1 MRMFKQRAFS
11 AILALLTLSSVMYPS
26 SARAEEIPANFS
38 FTGSGYGHGVGMSQ
52 IGARGQAIEGR
63 TAVEILGYYYPGTQ
77 VQQVSDSQTIRVN
90 IGHLLNQTTIS
101 MVNSSS
107 SNGTSTYTNGEYS
120 IFRSDGALVGSYG
133 RDISATFVLVAGVII
148 PQLNS
153 PTAKFAPLNGDSLF
167 TITWTPNSL
176 IRIGNETATTTS
188 QYKYGSLSIKAVTTV
203 AGPKLEVVNALR
215 LHDEYLWGIGE
226 VPSSWPAAS
235 LEAQAIASRT
245 YALTKISSIR
255 KECDCNLY
263 NTIADQNFVGFSK
276 ESEPIYGQLWKSAV
290 NRTSTDA
297 SSGLVVTF
305 NGKPANTYFFSS
317 SAGLT
322 QDVRD
327 VWGGAFP
334 YLISVPDTWSVSTA
348 LNPRYYV
355 WNRDISQK
363 TMATAF
369 GLPDVVSYRVLARSK
384 TGSVTAIQ
392 GYSSSGKYVKLTGEV
407 FRSRIKLPSTWFGLN
422 FAVAP
427 NSESDDCQLASIRAR
442 GLTAPC

>member
-1 MRMFKQRAFS
+1 M
-11 AILALLTLSSVMYPS
+11 L
-26 SARAEEIPANFS
+26 
-38 FTGSGYGHGVGMSQ
+38 
-52 IGARGQAIEGR
+52 
-63 TAVEILGYYYPGTQ
+63 
-77 VQQVSDSQTIRVN
+77 
-90 IGHLLNQTTIS
+90 
-101 MVNSSS
+101 
-107 SNGTSTYTNGEYS
+107 
-120 IFRSDGALVGSYG
+120 FRS
-133 RDISATFVLVAGVII
+133 
-148 PQLNS
+148 
-153 PTAKFAPLNGDSLF
+153 TAKFAPLKGDSLF
-167 TITWTPNSL
+167 TISWTPNSM

-188 QYKYGSLSIKAVTTV
+188 QYKYGFLTIKAVSTV
-203 AGPKLEVVNALR
+203 AGPKLEVVNTLR

-226 VPSSWPAAS
+226 VPSSWPAAA

-245 YALTKISSIR
+245 YALTKISTIR

-290 NRTSTDA
+290 NRTSTDS

-327 VWGGAFP
+327 VWGGTFP

-348 LNPRYYV
+348 LNPRYYL

-363 TMATAF
+363 VMATAF
-369 GLPDVVSYRVLARSK
+369 GLPDIVSYRVLARSK
-384 TGSVTAIQ
+384 SGSVTSIQ

-407 FRSRIKLPSTWFGLN
+407 FRSRVKLPSTWFGLT
-422 FAVAP
+422 FAVIP
-427 NSESDDCQLASIRAR
+427 IDESDDCQLVSIRAR
-442 GLTAPC
+442 GRTAPC

>member
-1 MRMFKQRAFS
+1 MRMFKQRALS
-11 AILALLTLSSVMYPS
+11 AILASATLFSVMSPS
-26 SARAEEIPANFS
+26 SAHAEEIPTSFS

-52 IGARGQAIEGR
+52 IGARGQALEGR
-63 TAVEILGYYYPGTQ
+63 SAPEILGYYYPGTQ
-77 VQQVSDSQTIRVN
+77 VQSVSDSQTIRVN

-101 MVNSSS
+101 LVN
-107 SNGTSTYTNGEYS
+107 GATSGGNGEFS
-120 IFRSDGALVGSYG
+120 ISSGDGQLIGTYG
-133 RDISATFVLVAGVII
+133 RDLTATFTLVTGIII
-148 PQLNS
+148 PQLTS
-153 PTAKFAPLNGDSLF
+153 PTAKFAPLKGDSLF
-167 TITWTPNSL
+167 TISWTPNSM

-188 QYKYGSLSIKAVTTV
+188 QYKYGFLTIKAVSTV
-203 AGPKLEVVNALR
+203 AGPKLEVVNTLR

-226 VPSSWPAAS
+226 VPSSWPAAA

-245 YALTKISSIR
+245 YALTKISTIR

-290 NRTSTDA
+290 NRTSTD
-297 SSGLVVTF
+297 STSGLVVTF

-327 VWGGAFP
+327 VWGGTFP

-348 LNPRYYV
+348 LNPRYYL

-363 TMATAF
+363 VMATAF
-369 GLPDVVSYRVLARSK
+369 GLPDIVSYRVLARSK
-384 TGSVTAIQ
+384 SGSVTSIQ

-407 FRSRIKLPSTWFGLN
+407 FRSRVKLPSTWFGLT
-422 FAVAP
+422 FAVIP
-427 NSESDDCQLASIRAR
+427 IDESDDCQLVSIRAR
-442 GLTAPC
+442 GRTAPC

>member
-1 MRMFKQRAFS
+1 MN
-11 AILALLTLSSVMYPS
+11 PS
-26 SARAEEIPANFS
+26 SAYAEDIPKIFS

-52 IGARGQAIEGR
+52 IGARGQALEGR
-63 TAVEILGYYYPGTQ
+63 SALEILGYYYPGTQ
-77 VQQVSDSQTIRVN
+77 VQSVSDSQTIRVN
-90 IGHLLNQTTIS
+90 IGHLLNQITVS
-101 MVNSSS
+101 MVNGSSS
-107 SNGTSTYTNGEYS
+107 LGNGEFS
-120 IFRSDGALVGSYG
+120 LSGGDGQLIGTYG
-133 RDISATFVLVAGVII
+133 RDITATFTLVTGIII
-148 PQLNS
+148 PQLTS
-153 PTAKFAPLNGDSLF
+153 PTAKFAPLKGDSLF
-167 TITWTPNSL
+167 TISWTPDSV

-188 QYKYGSLSIKAVTTV
+188 QFKYGTISIKVVPTV
-203 AGPKLEVVNALR
+203 AGPKLEIVNTLR

-226 VPSSWPAAS
+226 VPSSWPAAA

-255 KECDCNLY
+255 KECDCNVY

-290 NRTSTDA
+290 NRTSTD
-297 SSGLVVTF
+297 STSGLVVTF

-327 VWGGAFP
+327 VWGGTFP

-348 LNPRYYV
+348 LNPRYYL

-363 TMATAF
+363 VMATAF
-369 GLPDVVSYRVLARSK
+369 GLPDIVSYRVLARSK
-384 TGSVTAIQ
+384 SGSVTSIQ

-407 FRSRIKLPSTWFGLN
+407 FRSRVKLPSTWFGLT
-422 FAVAP
+422 FAVIP
-427 NSESDDCQLASIRAR
+427 IDESDDCQLVSIRAR
-442 GLTAPC
+442 GRIAPC

>member
-1 MRMFKQRAFS
+1 MFKQRALS
-11 AILALLTLSSVMYPS
+11 AILASVTLFSVMSPS
-26 SARAEEIPANFS
+26 SAHAEEIPTSFS

-52 IGARGQAIEGR
+52 IGARGQALEGR
-63 TAVEILGYYYPGTQ
+63 SAPEILGYYYPGTQ
-77 VQQVSDSQTIRVN
+77 VQSVSDSQTIRVN

-101 MVNSSS
+101 LVN
-107 SNGTSTYTNGEYS
+107 GATSGGNGEFS
-120 IFRSDGALVGSYG
+120 ISSGDGQLIGTYG
-133 RDISATFVLVAGVII
+133 RDLTATFTLVTGIII
-148 PQLNS
+148 PQLTS
-153 PTAKFAPLNGDSLF
+153 PTAKFAPLKGDSLF
-167 TITWTPNSL
+167 TISWTPNSM

-188 QYKYGSLSIKAVTTV
+188 QYKYGFLTIKAVSTV
-203 AGPKLEVVNALR
+203 AGPKLEVVNTLR

-226 VPSSWPAAS
+226 VPSSWPAAA

-245 YALTKISSIR
+245 YALTKISTIR

-290 NRTSTDA
+290 NRTSTD
-297 SSGLVVTF
+297 STSGLVVTF

-327 VWGGAFP
+327 VWGGTFP

-348 LNPRYYV
+348 LNPRYYI

-363 TMATAF
+363 VMATAF
-369 GLPDVVSYRVLARSK
+369 GLPDIVSYRVLARSK
-384 TGSVTAIQ
+384 SGSVTSIQ

-407 FRSRIKLPSTWFGLN
+407 FRSRVKLPSTWFGLT
-422 FAVAP
+422 FAVIP
-427 NSESDDCQLASIRAR
+427 IDESDDCQLVSIRAR
-442 GLTAPC
+442 GRTAPC

>member
-1 MRMFKQRAFS
+1 MFKQRALS
-11 AILALLTLSSVMYPS
+11 AILASVTLFSVMSPS
-26 SARAEEIPANFS
+26 SAHAEEIPTSFS

-52 IGARGQAIEGR
+52 IGARGQALEGR
-63 TAVEILGYYYPGTQ
+63 SAPEILGYYYPGTQ
-77 VQQVSDSQTIRVN
+77 VQSVSDSQTIRVN

-101 MVNSSS
+101 LVN
-107 SNGTSTYTNGEYS
+107 GATSGGNGEFS
-120 IFRSDGALVGSYG
+120 ISSGDGQLIGTYG
-133 RDISATFVLVAGVII
+133 RDLTATFTLVTGIII
-148 PQLNS
+148 PQLTS
-153 PTAKFAPLNGDSLF
+153 PTAKFAPLKGDSLF
-167 TITWTPNSL
+167 TISWTPNSM

-188 QYKYGSLSIKAVTTV
+188 QYKYGFLTIKAVSTV
-203 AGPKLEVVNALR
+203 AGPKLEVVNTLR

-226 VPSSWPAAS
+226 VPSSWPAAA

-245 YALTKISSIR
+245 YALTKISTIR

-290 NRTSTDA
+290 NRTSTD
-297 SSGLVVTF
+297 STSGLVVTF

-327 VWGGAFP
+327 VWGGTFP

-348 LNPRYYV
+348 LNPRYYL

-363 TMATAF
+363 VMATAF
-369 GLPDVVSYRVLARSK
+369 GLPDIVSYRVLARSK
-384 TGSVTAIQ
+384 SGSVTSIQ

-407 FRSRIKLPSTWFGLN
+407 FRSRVKLPSTWFGLT
-422 FAVAP
+422 FAVIP
-427 NSESDDCQLASIRAR
+427 IDESDDCQLVSIRAR
-442 GLTAPC
+442 GRTAPC

>member
-1 MRMFKQRAFS
+1 MFRQRALS
-11 AILALLTLSSVMYPS
+11 AFFAIEILISIMNPT
-26 SARAEEIPANFS
+26 SAYAEDIPKIFS

-52 IGARGQAIEGR
+52 IGARGQALEGR
-63 TAVEILGYYYPGTQ
+63 SALEILGYYYPGTQ
-77 VQQVSDSQTIRVN
+77 VQSVSDSQTIRVN
-90 IGHLLNQTTIS
+90 IGHLLNQITMS
-101 MVNSSS
+101 MVNGSSS
-107 SNGTSTYTNGEYS
+107 LGNGEFS
-120 IFRSDGALVGSYG
+120 LSGGDGQLIGTYG
-133 RDISATFVLVAGVII
+133 RDITATFTLVTGIII
-148 PQLNS
+148 PQLTS
-153 PTAKFAPLNGDSLF
+153 PTAKFAPLKGDSLF
-167 TITWTPNSL
+167 TISWTPDSV

-188 QYKYGSLSIKAVTTV
+188 QFKYGTISIKVVPTV
-203 AGPKLEVVNALR
+203 AGPKLEIVNTLR

-226 VPSSWPAAS
+226 VPSSWPAAA

-255 KECDCNLY
+255 KECDCNVY

-290 NRTSTDA
+290 NRTSTD
-297 SSGLVVTF
+297 STSGLVVTF

-327 VWGGAFP
+327 VWGGTFP

-348 LNPRYYV
+348 LNPRYYL

-363 TMATAF
+363 VMATAF
-369 GLPDVVSYRVLARSK
+369 GLPDIVSYRVLARSK
-384 TGSVTAIQ
+384 SGSVTSIQ

-407 FRSRIKLPSTWFGLN
+407 FRSRVKLPSTWFGLT
-422 FAVAP
+422 FAVIP
-427 NSESDDCQLASIRAR
+427 IDESDDCQLVSIRAR
-442 GLTAPC
+442 GRTAPC

>member
-1 MRMFKQRAFS
+1 MRMFKQRALS
-11 AILALLTLSSVMYPS
+11 AILASVTLFSVMSPS
-26 SARAEEIPANFS
+26 SAHAEEIPTSFS

-52 IGARGQAIEGR
+52 IGARGQALEGR
-63 TAVEILGYYYPGTQ
+63 SAPEILGYYYPGTQ
-77 VQQVSDSQTIRVN
+77 VQSVSDSQTIRVN

-101 MVNSSS
+101 LVN
-107 SNGTSTYTNGEYS
+107 GATSGGNGEFS
-120 IFRSDGALVGSYG
+120 ISSGDGQLIGTYG
-133 RDISATFVLVAGVII
+133 RDLTATFTLVTGIII
-148 PQLNS
+148 PQLTS
-153 PTAKFAPLNGDSLF
+153 PTAKFAPLKGDSLF
-167 TITWTPNSL
+167 TISWTPNSM

-188 QYKYGSLSIKAVTTV
+188 QYKYGFLTIKAVSTV
-203 AGPKLEVVNALR
+203 AGPKLEVVNTLR

-226 VPSSWPAAS
+226 VPSSWPAAA

-245 YALTKISSIR
+245 YALTKISTIR

-290 NRTSTDA
+290 NRTSTDS

-327 VWGGAFP
+327 VWGGTFP

-348 LNPRYYV
+348 LNPRYYL

-363 TMATAF
+363 VMATAF
-369 GLPDVVSYRVLARSK
+369 GLPDIVSYRVLARSK
-384 TGSVTAIQ
+384 SGSVTSIQ

-407 FRSRIKLPSTWFGLN
+407 FRSRVKLPSTWFGLT
-422 FAVAP
+422 FAVIP
-427 NSESDDCQLASIRAR
+427 IDESDDCQLVSIRAR
-442 GLTAPC
+442 GRTAPC

>member
-1 MRMFKQRAFS
+1 MRMFKQRALS
-11 AILALLTLSSVMYPS
+11 AILASVTLFSVMSPS
-26 SARAEEIPANFS
+26 SAHAEEIPTSFS

-52 IGARGQAIEGR
+52 IGARGQALEGR
-63 TAVEILGYYYPGTQ
+63 SAPEILGYYYPGTQ
-77 VQQVSDSQTIRVN
+77 VQSVSDSQTIRVN

-101 MVNSSS
+101 LVN
-107 SNGTSTYTNGEYS
+107 GATSGGNGEFS
-120 IFRSDGALVGSYG
+120 ISSGDGQLIGTYG
-133 RDISATFVLVAGVII
+133 RDLTATFTLVTGIII
-148 PQLNS
+148 PQLTS
-153 PTAKFAPLNGDSLF
+153 PTAKFAPLKGDSLF
-167 TITWTPNSL
+167 TISWTPNSM

-188 QYKYGSLSIKAVTTV
+188 QYKYGFLTIKAVSTV
-203 AGPKLEVVNALR
+203 AGPKLEVVNTLR

-226 VPSSWPAAS
+226 VPSSWPAAA

-245 YALTKISSIR
+245 YALTKISTIR

-290 NRTSTDA
+290 NRTSTD
-297 SSGLVVTF
+297 STSGLVVTF

-327 VWGGAFP
+327 VWGGTFP

-348 LNPRYYV
+348 LNPRYYI

-363 TMATAF
+363 VMATAF
-369 GLPDVVSYRVLARSK
+369 GLPDIVSYRVLARSK
-384 TGSVTAIQ
+384 SGSVTSIQ

-407 FRSRIKLPSTWFGLN
+407 FRSRVKLPSTWFGLT
-422 FAVAP
+422 FAVIP
-427 NSESDDCQLASIRAR
+427 IDESDDCQLVSIRAR
-442 GLTAPC
+442 GRTAPC

>member
-1 MRMFKQRAFS
+1 MN
-11 AILALLTLSSVMYPS
+11 PS
-26 SARAEEIPANFS
+26 SAYAEDIPKIFS

-52 IGARGQAIEGR
+52 IGARGQALEGR
-63 TAVEILGYYYPGTQ
+63 SALEILGYYYPGTQ
-77 VQQVSDSQTIRVN
+77 VQSVSDSQTIRVN
-90 IGHLLNQTTIS
+90 IGHLLNQITVS
-101 MVNSSS
+101 MVNGSSS
-107 SNGTSTYTNGEYS
+107 LGNGEFS
-120 IFRSDGALVGSYG
+120 LLSGDGQLIGTYG
-133 RDISATFVLVAGVII
+133 RDITATFTLVTGIVI
-148 PQLNS
+148 PQLTS
-153 PTAKFAPLNGDSLF
+153 PTAKFAPLKGDSLF
-167 TITWTPNSL
+167 TISWTPDSV

-188 QYKYGSLSIKAVTTV
+188 QFKYGTISIKVVPTV
-203 AGPKLEVVNALR
+203 AGPKLEIVNTLR

-226 VPSSWPAAS
+226 VPSSWPAAA

-255 KECDCNLY
+255 KECDCNVY

-290 NRTSTDA
+290 NRTSTD
-297 SSGLVVTF
+297 STSGLVVTF

-327 VWGGAFP
+327 VWGGTFP

-348 LNPRYYV
+348 LNPRYYL

-363 TMATAF
+363 VMATAF
-369 GLPDVVSYRVLARSK
+369 GLPDIVSYRVLARSK
-384 TGSVTAIQ
+384 SGSVTSIQ

-407 FRSRIKLPSTWFGLN
+407 FRSRVKLPSTWFGLT
-422 FAVAP
+422 FAVIP
-427 NSESDDCQLASIRAR
+427 IDESDDCQLVSIRAR
-442 GLTAPC
+442 GRTAPC